1 MKIVCFPHYTCGGL
15 LCDILNNTFSKIG
28 ANGGI
33 LSIEHAIGKLGDSD
47 TVYTDFDINDIN
59 RIAQN
64 NSGDKWIGTHC
75 WLGKADLSIFDQV
88 INITTVTFRSQ
99 LYRWIRAYHH
109 YYLESEPWQNL
120 SGLDAVDKQRETAK
134 NYLIAFEKITNERV
148 INIEFADVVEQK
160 ASFVKLLPGN
170 YQPHLDRWQQV
181 NSFLYTSDLW
191 LSTAAIR
198 FHEAQHE
205 MLLDTRY
212 VYE

>member
-28 ANGGI
+28 ANAGI

-47 TVYTDFDINDIN
+47 TVYTDFDIDDIK
-59 RIAQN
+59 RIVQN
-64 NSGDKWIGTHC
+64 SPGDKWIGTHC

-99 LYRWIRAYHH
+99 LYRWMRAYHH
-109 YYLESEPWQNL
+109 HYLQSEPWQNL

-148 INIEFADVVEQK
+148 VNIEFADVVEQK

-170 YQPHLDRWQQV
+170 YQSHLDRWQQI
-181 NSFLYTSDLW
+181 NSFLYSSDLW
-191 LSTAAIR
+191 SSTASMR

>member
-15 LCDILNNTFSKIG
+15 LCDILNGTFSKINK
-28 ANGGI
+28 NGGI
-33 LSIEHAIGKLGDSD
+33 SSIEHAIGKIGDSD
-47 TVYTDFDINDIN
+47 TVYTNFDINDIKL
-59 RIAQN
+59 IVK
-64 NSGDKWIGTHC
+64 NSVDDKWIGTHC
-75 WLGKADLSIFDQV
+75 WLGAVDLSIFDQI

-109 YYLESEPWQNL
+109 HYIKSEPWQNL
-120 SGLDAVDKQRETAK
+120 VGVDAIDKQRETAK

-160 ASFVKLLPGN
+160 AGFVNLLPSN
-170 YQPHLDRWQQV
+170 YQQHLDRWRQV

-191 LSTAAIR
+191 QSTAAIR